1 MSNLDNYVDKVK
13 KFNGKEDYLVDVKIA
28 KFFLENYLSKIK
40 SKKIYFIGTGLG
52 ADSKIIEDVKNS
64 KIIGLEP
71 RDSFQEQAVKVY
83 KNFGGKLI
91 KVNLGEFSKDNS
103 KLSGIF
109 LFIHSI
115 NHIPKNQLRSFQ
127 KIVKNSYII
136 IINPN
141 PQIEKIVGKTD
152 RTVISY
158 LNAKEIEDLLKS
170 KIVFDLFYNKKKI
183 RTKEI
188 FLREVIIL
196 KTN

>member
-127 KIVKNSYII
+127 KIAKNSYII

-152 RTVISY
+152 TTVISY
-158 LNAKEIEDLLKS
+158 LNAKEIEDILKS